1 MNQFWAYYRYRYYYP
16 FLDTKGLV
24 TAANIVKPVYQ
35 HVFPPS
41 LAPSLSFVGLLHKV
55 TLLWIQF
62 YGFLGLNFFI
72 VWHMTLIL
80 NLWSPNNFFVNCKWY
95 SYPNSRFWVNRTTC
109 MREKN
114 TLMQWFCFKDYIWIT
129 IVFKC

>member
-1 MNQFWAYYRYRYYYP
+1 VIRTYEDGTVKFKEGSSTMADVIMHCTGYRYYYP

-55 TLLWIQF
+55 TLL
-62 YGFLGLNFFI
+62 
-72 VWHMTLIL
+72 
-80 NLWSPNNFFVNCKWY
+80 
-95 SYPNSRFWVNRTTC
+95 
-109 MREKN
+109 
-114 TLMQWFCFKDYIWIT
+114 
-129 IVFKC
+129 